1 MIKLESIIQVGAL
14 VGAILT
20 VWKVVSPI
28 QKKID
33 DIDEQLKD
41 LKDGQVRNE
50 IHNLRLAVLEENL
63 PLGERIACAER
74 YFKLGGNGYIKYVYK
89 ELLKEL
95 EKQNGVR

>member
-1 MIKLESIIQVGAL
+1 MESIIQVGAL

-20 VWKVVSPI
+20 IWKVVSPI
-28 QKKID
+28 QKKMD

>member
-20 VWKVVSPI
+20 IWKVVSPI
-28 QKKID
+28 QKKMD

>member
-1 MIKLESIIQVGAL
+1 MIELESIIQVGAL

-28 QKKID
+28 QKKMD
-33 DIDEQLKD
+33 TIDEQLKD
-41 LKDGQVRNE
+41 LKEGQTRNE

-89 ELLKEL
+89 ELLERL
-95 EKQNGVR
+95 EEKNEVK